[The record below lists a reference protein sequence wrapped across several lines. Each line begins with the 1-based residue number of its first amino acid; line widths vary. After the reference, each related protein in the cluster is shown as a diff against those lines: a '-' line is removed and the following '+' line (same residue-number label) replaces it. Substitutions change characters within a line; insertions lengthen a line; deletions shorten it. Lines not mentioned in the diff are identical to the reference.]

1 MLSCKKQHD
10 KEKVMDSA
18 SRRNVS
24 RLLKLAGEKP
34 VAVFTDL
41 DMTSCVE
48 KNAAYAA
55 ENKAETGRDGCYM
68 QPDVRRALT
77 ALPETG
83 GAYFIVTGRH
93 WADARVNDVTGEK
106 VPDGAFH
113 DLLGGVKDFENA
125 DVVAGHGRLVVEN
138 GQTRVLRRAAT
149 PEDALKEQKFERYV
163 GENVLALK
171 QEIFERCPE
180 ARGKILAEYKKH
192 LSYLN
197 LAEFIKESPAK
208 GKELFDFVD
217 ARMKRVMS
225 GLNPD
230 GSKNKSAPE
239 NPNGALFY
247 TVEPTGSMEIRSRN
261 QSKRNGVERSGF
273 LDRAFEKGGPVLVL
287 GDSLAKNGTDR
298 DMVEAV
304 RDYFE
309 SKGAADR
316 VFVVHVTNGDK
327 NRITDKSDKC
337 FPTISVKDPDE
348 LGQILKMTV
357 GQTRARA
364 GKQASAVARTV
375 LPARRGR

>member
-1 MLSCKKQHD
+1 
-10 KEKVMDSA
+10 MDAA
-18 SRRNVS
+18 SRRNLS
-24 RLLKLAGEKP
+24 RLLKQAGEKP
-34 VAVFTDL
+34 VTVFTDL

-48 KNAAYAA
+48 KNADYAA
-55 ENKAETGRDGCYM
+55 ENKAETGKDGCYM
-68 QPDVRRALT
+68 QPDIRRALT

-106 VPDGAFH
+106 IPDGAFH
-113 DLLGGVKDFENA
+113 DLLGGVKEFENA
-125 DVVAGHGRLVVEN
+125 SAVAGHGRLVVEN
-138 GQTRVLRRAAT
+138 GKTRVLRRAAT

-163 GENVLALK
+163 GEGVLALK
-171 QEIFERCPE
+171 QEIFKRWPE
-180 ARGKILAEYKKH
+180 SRGKILAEYKKH

-197 LAEFIKESPAK
+197 LAEFIKESPDK
-208 GKELFDFVD
+208 GKEMFAFVD
-217 ARMKRVMS
+217 TRMKRIMS
-225 GLNPD
+225 GRNPD
-230 GSKNKSAPE
+230 GSKNESAPE

-247 TVEPTGSMEIRSRN
+247 TVEPTGSMEIRSKN
-261 QSKRNGVERSGF
+261 QSKRNGVEQSGF

-316 VFVVHVTNGDK
+316 VFVVHVMNGEK

-348 LGQILKMTV
+348 LGRVLKMTV

-364 GKQASAVARTV
+364 AQRSAVAQAV
-375 LPARRGR
+375 LSARRNR

>member
-1 MLSCKKQHD
+1 
-10 KEKVMDSA
+10 MDSA
-18 SRRNVS
+18 SRQNLS
-24 RLLKLAGEKP
+24 RLLKRAGEKP
-34 VAVFTDL
+34 VTVFTDL

-48 KNAAYAA
+48 KNAVFAM
-55 ENKAETGRDGCYM
+55 ENKAETGKDGCYM
-68 QPDVRRALT
+68 QPDIRRALT

-83 GAYFIVTGRH
+83 GAFFIVTGRH

-106 VPDGAFH
+106 IPDGAFH
-113 DLLGGVKDFENA
+113 DLLGGAKEFENA
-125 DVVAGHGRLVVEN
+125 SVVAGHGRLVVEN

-163 GENVLALK
+163 GESVLALK
-171 QEIFERCPE
+171 REIFKRYPE

-197 LAEFIKESPAK
+197 LAEFVKESPDK
-208 GKELFDFVD
+208 GKEMFAFVD
-217 ARMKRVMS
+217 TRMKQVMN
-225 GLNPD
+225 GQNPD
-230 GSKNKSAPE
+230 GSKNESAPE

-247 TVEPTGSMEIRSRN
+247 TVEPTGSMEIRSGN
-261 QSKRNGVERSGF
+261 QSKRNGVEQSGF

-316 VFVVHVTNGDK
+316 VFVVHVMNGEN
-327 NRITDKSDKC
+327 NRVTDKSDKC

-364 GKQASAVARTV
+364 AQRSAVAQAV
-375 LPARRGR
+375 LSARRNR

>member
-1 MLSCKKQHD
+1 
-10 KEKVMDSA
+10 MDAA
-18 SRRNVS
+18 SRRNLS
-24 RLLKLAGEKP
+24 RLLKQAGEKP
-34 VAVFTDL
+34 VTVFTDL

-48 KNAAYAA
+48 KNADYAA
-55 ENKAETGRDGCYM
+55 ENKAETGKDGCYM
-68 QPDVRRALT
+68 QPDIRRALT

-106 VPDGAFH
+106 MPDGAFH
-113 DLLGGVKDFENA
+113 DLLGGVKEFENA
-125 DVVAGHGRLVVEN
+125 SAVAGHGRLVVEN
-138 GQTRVLRRAAT
+138 GKTRVLRRAAT

-163 GENVLALK
+163 GEGVLALK
-171 QEIFERCPE
+171 QEIFKRWPE
-180 ARGKILAEYKKH
+180 SRGKILAEYKKH

-197 LAEFIKESPAK
+197 LAEFIKESPDK
-208 GKELFDFVD
+208 GKEMFDFVD
-217 ARMKRVMS
+217 TRMKRIMS
-225 GLNPD
+225 GRNPD
-230 GSKNKSAPE
+230 GSKNESAPE

-247 TVEPTGSMEIRSRN
+247 TVEPTGSMEIRSKN
-261 QSKRNGVERSGF
+261 QSKRNGVEQSGF

-316 VFVVHVTNGDK
+316 VFVVHVMNGEK

-348 LGQILKMTV
+348 LGRVLKITV

-364 GKQASAVARTV
+364 AQRSAVAQAV
-375 LPARRGR
+375 LSARRNR

>member
-1 MLSCKKQHD
+1 MLSFEKQKKR
-10 KEKVMDSA
+10 KKVMDSA
-18 SRRNVS
+18 SHQNLS
-24 RLLKLAGEKP
+24 RLLKRAGEKP
-34 VAVFTDL
+34 VTVFTDL

-48 KNAAYAA
+48 KNAVFAM
-55 ENKAETGRDGCYM
+55 ENKAETGKDGCYM
-68 QPDVRRALT
+68 QPDIRRALT

-83 GAYFIVTGRH
+83 GAFFIVTGRH

-106 VPDGAFH
+106 IPDGAFH
-113 DLLGGVKDFENA
+113 DLLGGVKEFENA
-125 DVVAGHGRLVVEN
+125 SVVAGHGRLVVEN

-163 GENVLALK
+163 GESVLALK
-171 QEIFERCPE
+171 REIFKRYPE

-197 LAEFIKESPAK
+197 LAEFVKESPDK
-208 GKELFDFVD
+208 GKEMFSFVD
-217 ARMKRVMS
+217 TRMKQVMN
-225 GLNPD
+225 GQNPD
-230 GSKNKSAPE
+230 GSKNESAPE

-247 TVEPTGSMEIRSRN
+247 TVEPTGSMEIRSGN
-261 QSKRNGVERSGF
+261 QSKRNGVEQSGF

-309 SKGAADR
+309 AKGAADR
-316 VFVVHVTNGDK
+316 VFVVHVMNGEN

-364 GKQASAVARTV
+364 AQRSAVAQAV
-375 LPARRGR
+375 LSARRNR